1 MKEKVNKIL
10 QNGWKEVEE
19 VEEVEQEGKEEGGTN
34 QL

>member
-19 VEEVEQEGKEEGGTN
+19 VEEVEKEGKEEGGTN

>member
-19 VEEVEQEGKEEGGTN
+19 VEKEEKEEGGTN